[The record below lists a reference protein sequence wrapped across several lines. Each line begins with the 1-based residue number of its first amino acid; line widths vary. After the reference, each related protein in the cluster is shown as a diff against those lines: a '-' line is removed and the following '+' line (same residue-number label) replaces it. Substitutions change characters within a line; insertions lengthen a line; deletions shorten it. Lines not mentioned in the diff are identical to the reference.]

1 MRYTLAE
8 GAVVEED
15 SSPILLRNEVEASL
29 VDMILK
35 EDGIPHLVLSYRDR
49 AYSSIWQCQYGW
61 GHIDAPARYR
71 NGIRALLAVL
81 RSEADGYVGSGT
93 DDDTDSESPVDSE
106 LGG

>member
-1 MRYTLAE
+1 M
-8 GAVVEED
+8 EED

-29 VDMILK
+29 VDMILR

-71 NGIRALLAVL
+71 SGIRALLAVL
-81 RSEADGYVGSGT
+81 RSEADGFAGTGTDGYPDSGSDDPLASGSG
-93 DDDTDSESPVDSE
+93 
-106 LGG
+106 G